1 VKYRTKSYPR
11 TENKYL
17 WLLYRV
23 EEVAHVPELG
33 PCWDWQ
39 ASLSSK
45 GYPQMTVIT
54 NGRRWSLPMTHYS
67 WALFND
73 EPPPRGM
80 EVCHHCDNPICV
92 RPVHLFL
99 GTHQENMADAASKG
113 RMYSQQ
119 IYPSRRA
126 VC

>member
-1 VKYRTKSYPR
+1 MKYRTKSYPR

-23 EEVAHVPELG
+23 EEIVHVPDLG

-45 GYPQMTVIT
+45 GYPQMTVLS
-54 NGRRWSLPMTHYS
+54 NGKRRSVSMTHYS
-67 WALFND
+67 WALFNND
-73 EPPPRGM
+73 TPPPRGM

-99 GTHQENMADAASKG
+99 GTHQENMADSSRKG
-113 RMYSQQ
+113 RTRGQTE
-119 IYPSRRA
+119 IYPRR
-126 VC
+126 